1 MSGTGESAPRSAGYE
16 RRDARLGPLLG
27 AAALLVAVIALG
39 SWATRGLLA
48 RFALRAEG
56 SAAGH
61 PMAAERERPGGPV
74 LQADP
79 RADALRHAAREREAL
94 ESYGW
99 IDPAAGIVR
108 VPLARAAELVLAE
121 GLPARAEEPE
131 EPEEDRR

>member
-1 MSGTGESAPRSAGYE
+1 MSGTGESAPRAAGYE
-16 RRDARLGPLLG
+16 RRDARPGPLLG

-48 RFALRAEG
+48 RFALRAEAN
-56 SAAGH
+56 AAGH

-108 VPLARAAELVLAE
+108 VPLARAADLVLAE
-121 GLPARAEEPE
+121 GLPARAEPK